1 MGVVKWFL
9 RGGGSFLAA
18 QGEATWHRTC
28 NCSSTGSTHLWWR
41 CLFFDCESRKPRD
54 SAGMHQAERA
64 GGKVYSARFFFQRCV
79 PGHVTMSTAYPDV
92 VACTALSAVG

>member
-1 MGVVKWFL
+1 MGEPSDRTSDRGTALGGHRSVVKWFL

-28 NCSSTGSTHLWWR
+28 NCSSTDSTHLWWR
-41 CLFFDCESRKPRD
+41 CLFFDCESRNPRD

-64 GGKVYSARFFFQRCV
+64 GGKVYSAQLFFFSGASPATC
-79 PGHVTMSTAYPDV
+79 
-92 VACTALSAVG
+92 